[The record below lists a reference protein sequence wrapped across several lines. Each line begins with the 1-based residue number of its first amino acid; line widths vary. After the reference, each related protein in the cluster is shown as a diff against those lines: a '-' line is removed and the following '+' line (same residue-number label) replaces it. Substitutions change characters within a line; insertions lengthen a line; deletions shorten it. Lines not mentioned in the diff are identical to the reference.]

1 MKKLLTS
8 LLLVAGS
15 AIAGLVVWRKVE
27 ADRTDDLWSQAEKK
41 AAELHAGDPGV
52 RMTQSAQ
59 R

>member
-1 MKKLLTS
+1 MKKFLTS

-15 AIAGLVVWRKVE
+15 AIAGLLVWRKVE

-41 AAELHAGDPGV
+41 AAALDAGSPEV
-52 RMTQSAQ
+52 RVTQSAQ